1 MAIDLSPE
9 DKKTGQENFKR
20 VVGELAQQ
28 DAAQHKQTGAVAGG
42 PVCTNRRQFMKGMLA
57 AGAAVPISAAA
68 YYGYN
73 QMKDKPINVGLIG
86 AGAEGGV
93 LVGEHNPDYMRFV
106 AVADIRPTS
115 QELIFTGVAGTSR
128 QRGFNNLEAYGGKDK
143 NARDKVKVYDD
154 YMEMLKAHPEIDAV
168 VIALPLFLHA
178 PVAIECMKHGKKRG
192 KPVHVLCEK
201 LMARTIADCKKMI
214 RVADATES
222 VLVVGHQRH
231 YNLLYAQ
238 ALEVIHSG
246 VLGDIRHISCQWHR
260 NNTAPEYETYK
271 KDEVIWDKDTIKAV
285 HKKGSRILDEHDVP
299 TPKLDKQGKPV
310 LHDTWRH
317 EVSEKDRKALSA
329 EKLKKYGPYDS
340 IEQLIRWR
348 LYERTGAGLMAELG
362 SHQLDACSIF
372 LGKVHPIAVSGYGV
386 KNFYDDEREVADH
399 VFCTFEFPGKNY
411 KPDENDY
418 SKLSFKEF
426 FKKVKPDDVKNS
438 QVSYRKKD
446 DVVVV
451 SYSSI
456 STNAFQPYGE
466 CIMGTRGTMIVQ
478 QEHDIML
485 SPEGG
490 AGRKTSVGVKGG
502 GMIESAATPSA
513 SEAVAIADNIPKSNG
528 YREEMEHFAYCVRMS
543 NEANNAADKKKWR
556 LTPRCHGR
564 VAMADAIIA
573 LTSNLAMEIRKRITY
588 QTEWFDADSDRT
600 PEEDV
605 KKGIGVEKFA

>member
-9 DKKTGQENFKR
+9 DKKTGQDNFKR
-20 VVGELAQQ
+20 VVGEMAQQ
-28 DAAQHKQTGAVAGG
+28 DAAKHKKD
-42 PVCTNRRQFMKGMLA
+42 PDRREFMKGMLA

-68 YYGYN
+68 YYGYS
-73 QMKDKPINVGLIG
+73 QIKDKPINVALIG

-115 QELIFTGVAGTSR
+115 QESIFKGVPGTSR
-128 QRGFNNLEAYGGKDK
+128 QRGFNNIEAYGGKNK
-143 NARDKVKVYDD
+143 NAKDKVKVYED
-154 YMEMLKAHPEIDAV
+154 YMEMLKKHPEIDAV

-178 PVAIECMKHGKKRG
+178 EVAIACMKHGKERG

-201 LMARTIADCKKMI
+201 LMARTIKECKEMI
-214 RVADATES
+214 RVADETES
-222 VLVVGHQRH
+222 VLVIGHQRH

-260 NNTAPEYETYK
+260 NNTHPEFETYQ
-271 KDEVIWDKDTIKAV
+271 KDEVLWNDKKDSVTAF
-285 HKKGSRILDEHDVP
+285 HKKGSRIVDEFGM
-299 TPKLDKQGKPV
+299 PKPKREKEGKNKGKII

-317 EVSEKDRKALSA
+317 EVSKKDRDALDA
-329 EKLKKYGPYDS
+329 EKLKKYGYDS

-372 LGKVHPIAVSGYGV
+372 LGKVHPIAVSGFGV

-411 KPDENDY
+411 KPQEKKDGKIDY
-418 SKLSFKEF
+418 R
-426 FKKVKPDDVKNS
+426 
-438 QVSYRKKD
+438 QKD
-446 DVVVV
+446 DVIVV

-485 SPEGG
+485 SPEGPK
-490 AGRKTSVGVKGG
+490 GRKTSVDVKGG
-502 GMIESAATPSA
+502 GMIESAATPTA

-543 NEANNAADKKKWR
+543 DAAESSEEKKKWR

-573 LTSNLAMEIRKRITY
+573 LTSNLAMEIRKRITF
-588 QTEWFDADSDRT
+588 QPEWFEVPSDPKDDRT
-600 PEEDV
+600 PEDDV
-605 KKGIGVEKFA
+605 AKGIGVEK